1 MIPKLI
7 KEKIFLKD
15 GKYINIET
23 GQLAKQADGSVI
35 IRMGNTILLATV
47 VISKEEKEG
56 GNFLPLTID
65 YREKYSAIGKI
76 PGGYLKREGRPTEEE
91 IMTMRLI
98 DRVLRPI
105 FPKNFYKDIQ
115 IMISLLSYEKN
126 ILPDVLAGLAASSA
140 LYISEIPFKEPVSI
154 VRIIRVNNSFVL
166 NPGIEQLKN
175 SRFELIIG
183 GSNSSILMIEGEM
196 KEISELELLK
206 AIKYAHKHIKY
217 QISAQ
222 KRLRK
227 KIKLKKKT
235 ISNKKEYNNFFNDKI
250 IKLIKYNI
258 TKIYNKFYNKKK
270 RNDKL
275 ETLFKKVKQKMHKDS
290 ENEIKYYFNE
300 LKKKIIL
307 DLMFKTKQRLDGR
320 NFNKIRD
327 IWCKV
332 DLLPG
337 VHGSA
342 LFTRGETQALSTIT
356 LGSSSDVKKI
366 DSVIEQSVIEQ
377 SVIEQSVIEQ
387 SVIEQAQQ
395 KFYLHYNF
403 PPFSTGEIRIIRGIS
418 RREIGHGNL
427 AQRALKN
434 ILPSNNPYTIRI
446 VADVLESNGSSSMAT
461 VCASTL
467 ALMDAGI
474 PIIRPVAGIAMGLI
488 INQSTGEKIV
498 LSDILGEEDSWGDMD
513 FKIAGT
519 KLGITACQMD
529 VKVECLNNEIL
540 AKILL
545 KAKIGRLFILSQ
557 MLKTIPKPRIFLKP
571 HAPKIYAFTIPKSF
585 IGAVIG
591 HGGKKITDIQHETNT
606 SIFIEEKNNL
616 GRIEII
622 GKTNEEIK
630 KAVRVIKS
638 LIFIPKL
645 GNIYK
650 ARVKSIKEFG
660 VFIEISK
667 GVESL
672 LHISEIH
679 FNKFDRLEDFLKI
692 GDIILVKYLGV
703 DNKNGK
709 MRFSNKYL
717 NNT

>member
-7 KEKIFLKD
+7 KEKILLKD

-23 GQLAKQADGSVI
+23 GQLAKQANGSVI

-115 IMISLLSYEKN
+115 IMISLLSYDKN

-140 LYISEIPFKEPVSI
+140 LYISEIPFTEPVSI

-166 NPGIEQLKN
+166 NPGIEQLKK
-175 SRFELIIG
+175 SSFELIIG
-183 GSNSSILMIEGEM
+183 GSNSSIIMIEGEM
-196 KEISELELLK
+196 KEISEFELLK

-227 KIKLKKKT
+227 KMKLKKKT
-235 ISNKKEYNNFFNDKI
+235 LINKKEDKNFFNDQI

-258 TKIYNKFYNKKK
+258 TKIYNKFYNKQK

-275 ETLFKKVKQKMHKDS
+275 ETLLKKVKQKMHKS

-307 DLMFKTKQRLDGR
+307 DLMFKKKQRLDGR

-327 IWCKV
+327 IWCQV
-332 DLLPG
+332 DFLPG

-366 DSVIEQSVIEQ
+366 DSVIEQDVIEQ
-377 SVIEQSVIEQ
+377 D
-387 SVIEQAQQ
+387 QQ

-418 RREIGHGNL
+418 RREIGHGHL

-488 INQSTGEKIV
+488 INKSTGEKIV
-498 LSDILGEEDSWGDMD
+498 LSDILGEEDLWGDMD

-529 VKVECLNNEIL
+529 VKVECLNPEIL

-545 KAKIGRLFILSQ
+545 KAKIGRLFILSK
-557 MLKTIPKPRIFLKP
+557 MLKTLPKPRIFLKP
-571 HAPKIYAFTIPKSF
+571 QAPKIYAFTIPKSF

-591 HGGKKITDIQHETNT
+591 HGGKKINDIQHETNT
-606 SIFIEEKNNL
+606 IIFIEAKNNL
-616 GRIEII
+616 GHIEIM

-638 LIFIPKL
+638 LIPKI

-660 VFIEISK
+660 VFIEIYK
-667 GVESL
+667 GIESL
-672 LHISEIH
+672 LHISEINFH
-679 FNKFDRLEDFLKI
+679 KFDRLEDFLKI

-709 MRFSNKYL
+709 MIFSNKYL
-717 NNT
+717 NNP

>member
-1 MIPKLI
+1 MTTKLKLI
-7 KEKIFLKD
+7 KETIFLKD
-15 GKYINIET
+15 GKYIKIET
-23 GQLAKQADGSVI
+23 GQLAKQADSSVI

-47 VISKEEKEG
+47 VISKEEKEEKKKKKEV

-105 FPKNFYKDIQ
+105 FPKNFSKDIQ
-115 IMISLLSYEKN
+115 IMISLLSYDKK

-166 NPGIEQLKN
+166 NPGIEQLQN

-183 GSNSSILMIEGEM
+183 GSNSSIIMIEGEM

-222 KRLRK
+222 KRLRQ
-227 KIKLKKKT
+227 KITMNTNNTRRNKT
-235 ISNKKEYNNFFNDKI
+235 EDPNFGKYKI
-250 IKLIKYNI
+250 RKLIKYNL
-258 TKIYNKFYNKKK
+258 TKIYTKFYNKTK
-270 RNDKL
+270 RKDKL
-275 ETLFKKVKQKMHKDS
+275 ENLFQKVKTKLPKAS
-290 ENEIKYYFNE
+290 ENEIKYYLNE
-300 LKKKIIL
+300 LKHQIIL
-307 DLMFKTKQRLDGR
+307 DLIFKTKKRLDGR

-327 IWCKV
+327 IWCQV
-332 DLLPG
+332 DFLPG

-366 DSVIEQSVIEQ
+366 DSVMEQD
-377 SVIEQSVIEQ
+377 
-387 SVIEQAQQ
+387 QQ

-403 PPFSTGEIRIIRGIS
+403 PPFSTGEIRIVRGIS

-488 INQSTGEKIV
+488 INKSTGEKIV

-529 VKVECLNNEIL
+529 VKVEGLNQEIL

-545 KAKIGRLFILSQ
+545 KAKIGRLFILSK
-557 MLKTIPKPRIFLKP
+557 MLKTIPKPRRFLKP
-571 HAPKIYAFTIPKSF
+571 HAPKIYAFTIPKFF

-591 HGGKKITDIQHETNT
+591 HGGKKINDIQNETNT
-606 SIFIEEKNNL
+606 SILIEEKKNL

-622 GKTNEEIK
+622 GKKKEEIK

-638 LIFIPKL
+638 MIFLPKI

-660 VFIEISK
+660 VFLEISK

-672 LHISEIH
+672 LHISEINCH
-679 FNKFDRLEDFLKI
+679 QFDRLEDCFKI

-717 NNT
+717 NY

>member
-1 MIPKLI
+1 MTPKLI

-15 GKYINIET
+15 GKYIKIET

-56 GNFLPLTID
+56 VNFLPLTID

-105 FPKNFYKDIQ
+105 FTKNFYKDIQ
-115 IMISLLSYEKN
+115 IMISLLSYDKK

-166 NPGIEQLKN
+166 NPEIEQLKK
-175 SRFELIIG
+175 SSFELIIG
-183 GSNSSILMIEGEM
+183 GSNRSIIMIEGEM

-227 KIKLKKKT
+227 KIKLKNKT
-235 ISNKKEYNNFFNDKI
+235 RRNKKDSTNFFNDQI

-258 TKIYNKFYNKKK
+258 TKIYNNYYNKNKI
-270 RNDKL
+270 NDKL
-275 ETLFKKVKQKMHKDS
+275 EVLFKQVKEQMPKDS
-290 ENEIKYYFNE
+290 ENEIKYYFSE

-307 DLMFKTKQRLDGR
+307 DLIFKTKKRLDGR

-332 DLLPG
+332 DFLPG
-337 VHGSA
+337 GHGSA

-366 DSVIEQSVIEQ
+366 DSVIEQDQ
-377 SVIEQSVIEQ
+377 D
-387 SVIEQAQQ
+387 QQ

-403 PPFSTGEIRIIRGIS
+403 PPFSTGEIRMVRGIS

-434 ILPSNNPYTIRI
+434 ILPSNNPYTIR
-446 VADVLESNGSSSMAT
+446 VLADVLESNGSSSMAT
-461 VCASTL
+461 VCSSTL

-488 INQSTGEKIV
+488 INKSTGEKIV

-529 VKVECLNNEIL
+529 VKVECLNPEIL

-545 KAKIGRLFILSQ
+545 KAKIGRLFILSK

-585 IGAVIG
+585 IGVVIG
-591 HGGKKITDIQHETNT
+591 HGGKKINDIQNETNT
-606 SIFIEEKNNL
+606 RIFIDEKNNL

-622 GKTNEEIK
+622 GKKKEEIK

-638 LIFIPKL
+638 MIFIPKI

-660 VFIEISK
+660 VFLEIYK

-672 LHISEIH
+672 LHISEINFH
-679 FNKFDRLEDFLKI
+679 KFDRLEDLLKI

-709 MRFSNKYL
+709 MRFSNKDL
-717 NNT
+717 K

>member
-1 MIPKLI
+1 MLPKLI

-15 GKYINIET
+15 GKYLNLET
-23 GQLAKQADGSVI
+23 GQLAKQADGSVL

-115 IMISLLSYEKN
+115 IMISLLSYDKN
-126 ILPDVLAGLAASSA
+126 ILPDVLAGLAASAA
-140 LYISEIPFKEPVSI
+140 LYISEIPFKEPVSM

-175 SRFELIIG
+175 SSFELIIG

-206 AIKYAHKHIKY
+206 AIKYAHKHIKS

-227 KIKLKKKT
+227 KIQLKPLINKT
-235 ISNKKEYNNFFNDKI
+235 AANFFFNDKI

-258 TKIYNKFYNKKK
+258 TKIYNKFYNKQK

-275 ETLFKKVKQKMHKDS
+275 ETLLKKVKQKMQPS
-290 ENEIKYYFNE
+290 ETEIKYYFNE
-300 LKKKIIL
+300 LKQKIIL
-307 DLMFKTKQRLDGR
+307 DLMFKTKQRIDGR

-327 IWCKV
+327 IWCQV
-332 DLLPG
+332 DFLPG

-356 LGSSSDVKKI
+356 LGSSSDVKKVEA
-366 DSVIEQSVIEQ
+366 VIEPTEP
-377 SVIEQSVIEQ
+377 
-387 SVIEQAQQ
+387 AQQ

-434 ILPSNNPYTIRI
+434 ILPSNNPYTVRI

-545 KAKIGRLFILSQ
+545 KAKIGRLFILSK

-571 HAPKIYAFTIPKSF
+571 QAPKIYAFTIPKAF

-591 HGGKKITDIQHETNT
+591 YGGKKINDIQHETNT
-606 SIFIEEKNNL
+606 SILIEEKNNL
-616 GRIEII
+616 GRIEVI
-622 GKTNEEIK
+622 GKKNEEIK

-638 LIFIPKL
+638 LIPKI

-650 ARVKSIKEFG
+650 ARVKSITEFG

-672 LHISEIH
+672 LQLSEIN
-679 FNKFDRLEDFLKI
+679 FKQFDRLEYFLKI

-709 MRFSNKYL
+709 MIFSNKAL
-717 NNT
+717 K

>member
-1 MIPKLI
+1 MITKLI
-7 KEKIFLKD
+7 KEKIFLND

-23 GQLAKQADGSVI
+23 GQLAKQANGSVI

-56 GNFLPLTID
+56 VNFLPLTID

-76 PGGYLKREGRPTEEE
+76 PGRYLKREGRCTEEE

-115 IMISLLSYEKN
+115 IMISLLSYDKK
-126 ILPDVLAGLAASSA
+126 ILPDVLACLAASSA
-140 LYISEIPFKEPVSI
+140 LYISKIPFTEPVSI

-175 SRFELIIG
+175 SSFELIIG
-183 GSNSSILMIEGEM
+183 GSNRSIIMIEGEM
-196 KEISELELLK
+196 KEISEFELLK

-227 KIKLKKKT
+227 KIKLKKTT
-235 ISNKKEYNNFFNDKI
+235 IIKKKEGQNFFNDKI

-258 TKIYNKFYNKKK
+258 TKLYNKFYNKQK

-275 ETLFKKVKQKMHKDS
+275 ETLLKKVKQKMPKDS

-307 DLMFKTKQRLDGR
+307 DLMFKKKQRLDGR

-332 DLLPG
+332 DFLPE

-366 DSVIEQSVIEQ
+366 DSVIEQDVIEQ
-377 SVIEQSVIEQ
+377 D
-387 SVIEQAQQ
+387 QQ

-488 INQSTGEKIV
+488 INKATGEKIV
-498 LSDILGEEDSWGDMD
+498 LSDILGEEDFWGDMD

-529 VKVECLNNEIL
+529 VKVEGLNHEIL

-545 KAKIGRLFILSQ
+545 KAKIGRLFILGK
-557 MLKTIPKPRIFLKP
+557 MLKTIPKPRLFLKP
-571 HAPKIYAFTIPKSF
+571 QAPKIYAFTIPKSF
-585 IGAVIG
+585 IGTVIG

-622 GKTNEEIK
+622 GKKNEEIK

-638 LIFIPKL
+638 LIFIPKI

-650 ARVKSIKEFG
+650 ARVRSIKEFG
-660 VFIEISK
+660 VFIEIYK

-672 LHISEIH
+672 LHISEIN
-679 FNKFDRLEDFLKI
+679 FQKYDRLEDLLKI

-717 NNT
+717 NNTNT

>member
-1 MIPKLI
+1 MTPKLI

-15 GKYINIET
+15 GKYIKIET
-23 GQLAKQADGSVI
+23 GQLAKQANSSVI

-56 GNFLPLTID
+56 VNFIPLTID

-76 PGGYLKREGRPTEEE
+76 PGGYLKREGRATEEE

-115 IMISLLSYEKN
+115 IMISLLSYDKK

-140 LYISEIPFKEPVSI
+140 LYISEIPLTEPVSI

-166 NPGIEQLKN
+166 NPGIEQLKK
-175 SRFELIIG
+175 SSFELIIG
-183 GSNSSILMIEGEM
+183 GSNRSIIMIEGEM

-227 KIKLKKKT
+227 KIKKNTL
-235 ISNKKEYNNFFNDKI
+235 INLNKKEDKNFFHSKI

-258 TKIYNKFYNKKK
+258 KKLYTKCYNKKK

-275 ETLFKKVKQKMHKDS
+275 ENLLKKVKQKMPKDS

-307 DLMFKTKQRLDGR
+307 DLIFKTKKRLDGR

-327 IWCKV
+327 IWCQV
-332 DLLPG
+332 DFLSG
-337 VHGSA
+337 IHGSA

-366 DSVIEQSVIEQ
+366 DSVIEQD
-377 SVIEQSVIEQ
+377 
-387 SVIEQAQQ
+387 QQ

-403 PPFSTGEIRIIRGIS
+403 PPFSTGEIRIVRGIS

-461 VCASTL
+461 ICASTL

-488 INQSTGEKIV
+488 INKSTGEKIV

-529 VKVECLNNEIL
+529 VKVECLNHEIL

-545 KAKIGRLFILSQ
+545 KAKIGRLFLLSK

-591 HGGKKITDIQHETNT
+591 HGGKKINDIQNETNT
-606 SIFIEEKNNL
+606 SILIEEKNNL

-622 GKTNEEIK
+622 GKKKEEIK

-638 LIFIPKL
+638 MIFIPKI

-667 GVESL
+667 GLESL
-672 LHISEIH
+672 LHISEINFH
-679 FNKFDRLEDFLKI
+679 PFDRLEDFLKI

-703 DNKNGK
+703 DNGK

-717 NNT
+717 KYETKT

>member
-1 MIPKLI
+1 MLPKLI

-15 GKYINIET
+15 GKYLKIET
-23 GQLAKQADGSVI
+23 GQLAKQADGSVL

-115 IMISLLSYEKN
+115 IMISLLSYDKN
-126 ILPDVLAGLAASSA
+126 ILPDVLACLAASSA
-140 LYISEIPFKEPVSI
+140 LYISEIPFKEPVSM

-175 SRFELIIG
+175 SSFELIIG
-183 GSNSSILMIEGEM
+183 GSNRSIIMIEGEM

-206 AIKYAHKHIKY
+206 AIKYAHKHIKS

-227 KIKLKKKT
+227 KIQLKPLINKT
-235 ISNKKEYNNFFNDKI
+235 ESNFFFNDKI

-258 TKIYNKFYNKKK
+258 TKIYNKFYNKQK

-275 ETLFKKVKQKMHKDS
+275 ETLLKKVKPKIQPS
-290 ENEIKYYFNE
+290 ETEIKYYFNE
-300 LKKKIIL
+300 LKQKIIL
-307 DLMFKTKQRLDGR
+307 DLMFKTKQRIDGR
-320 NFNKIRD
+320 NFKKIRD
-327 IWCKV
+327 IWCQV
-332 DLLPG
+332 DFLPG

-356 LGSSSDVKKI
+356 LGSSSDVKKVEA
-366 DSVIEQSVIEQ
+366 VIEPT
-377 SVIEQSVIEQ
+377 
-387 SVIEQAQQ
+387 EQAQQ

-434 ILPSNNPYTIRI
+434 ILPSNNPYTVRI

-545 KAKIGRLFILSQ
+545 KAKIGRLFILSK

-571 HAPKIYAFTIPKSF
+571 HAPKIYAFTIPKAF

-591 HGGKKITDIQHETNT
+591 HGGKKINDIQHETNT
-606 SIFIEEKNNL
+606 SILIEEKNNL
-616 GRIEII
+616 GRIEVI
-622 GKTNEEIK
+622 GKKNEEIK

-638 LIFIPKL
+638 LIPKI

-650 ARVKSIKEFG
+650 ARVKSITEFG
-660 VFIEISK
+660 VFIEIYK

-672 LHISEIH
+672 LQISEIN
-679 FNKFDRLEDFLKI
+679 FKQFDRLEYFLKI

-709 MRFSNKYL
+709 MIFSNKAL
-717 NNT
+717 K

>member
-1 MIPKLI
+1 MSTKLI

-15 GKYINIET
+15 GKYLNIET
-23 GQLAKQADGSVI
+23 GQLAKQANGSVI

-98 DRVLRPI
+98 DRVLRPL
-105 FPKNFYKDIQ
+105 FPKNLYKDIQ
-115 IMISLLSYEKN
+115 IIISLLSYDKN

-166 NPGIEQLKN
+166 NPGIEQLQN
-175 SRFELIIG
+175 SSFELIIG
-183 GSNSSILMIEGEM
+183 GSNSSIIMIEGEM
-196 KEISELELLK
+196 KEISELEFLK

-227 KIKLKKKT
+227 KMKLKNKT
-235 ISNKKEYNNFFNDKI
+235 IINKKEYKNFFNDKI

-258 TKIYNKFYNKKK
+258 TKIYNKFYNKQK

-275 ETLFKKVKQKMHKDS
+275 ETLLKKVKQKMQKS

-320 NFNKIRD
+320 HFNKIRD

-332 DLLPG
+332 DFLPE

-366 DSVIEQSVIEQ
+366 DSVIEP
-377 SVIEQSVIEQ
+377 
-387 SVIEQAQQ
+387 AKQ

-434 ILPSNNPYTIRI
+434 LLPSNNPYTIRI

-488 INQSTGEKIV
+488 INQSTGEKII
-498 LSDILGEEDSWGDMD
+498 LSDILGEEDSWGDLD

-545 KAKIGRLFILSQ
+545 KAKIGRLFILSK

-571 HAPKIYAFTIPKSF
+571 HAPKISALTIPKSF

-591 HGGKKITDIQHETNT
+591 HGGKKINDIQHETNT

-622 GKTNEEIK
+622 GKKNEEIK

-638 LIFIPKL
+638 LLPKI

-650 ARVKSIKEFG
+650 ARVKSI
-660 VFIEISK
+660 
-667 GVESL
+667 
-672 LHISEIH
+672 
-679 FNKFDRLEDFLKI
+679 
-692 GDIILVKYLGV
+692 
-703 DNKNGK
+703 
-709 MRFSNKYL
+709 
-717 NNT
+717 T

>member
-1 MIPKLI
+1 MLPKLI

-15 GKYINIET
+15 GKYLNIET
-23 GQLAKQADGSVI
+23 GQLAKQADGSVL

-115 IMISLLSYEKN
+115 IMISLLSYDKN
-126 ILPDVLAGLAASSA
+126 ILPDVLACLAASAA
-140 LYISEIPFKEPVSI
+140 LYISEIPFKEPVSM

-175 SRFELIIG
+175 SSFELIIG

-206 AIKYAHKHIKY
+206 AIKYAHKHIKS

-227 KIKLKKKT
+227 KIQLKPLINKT
-235 ISNKKEYNNFFNDKI
+235 AANFFFNDKI

-258 TKIYNKFYNKKK
+258 TKIYNKFYNKQK

-275 ETLFKKVKQKMHKDS
+275 ETLLKKVKQKMQPS
-290 ENEIKYYFNE
+290 ETEIKYYFNE
-300 LKKKIIL
+300 LKQKIIL
-307 DLMFKTKQRLDGR
+307 DLMFKTKQRIDGR

-327 IWCKV
+327 IWCQV
-332 DLLPG
+332 DFLPG

-342 LFTRGETQALSTIT
+342 LFTRGETQALATIT
-356 LGSSSDVKKI
+356 LGSSSDVKKVEA
-366 DSVIEQSVIEQ
+366 VIEPTEP
-377 SVIEQSVIEQ
+377 
-387 SVIEQAQQ
+387 AQQ

-434 ILPSNNPYTIRI
+434 ILPSNNPYTVRI

-545 KAKIGRLFILSQ
+545 KAKIGRLFILSK

-591 HGGKKITDIQHETNT
+591 YGGKKINDIQHETNT
-606 SIFIEEKNNL
+606 SILIEEKNNL
-616 GRIEII
+616 GRIEVI
-622 GKTNEEIK
+622 GKKNEEIK

-638 LIFIPKL
+638 LIPKI

-650 ARVKSIKEFG
+650 ARVKSITEFG
-660 VFIEISK
+660 VFIEIYK

-672 LHISEIH
+672 LQISEIN
-679 FNKFDRLEDFLKI
+679 FKQFDRLEYFLKI

-709 MRFSNKYL
+709 MIFSNKAL
-717 NNT
+717 K

>member
-15 GKYINIET
+15 GKYIKIET

-56 GNFLPLTID
+56 VNFLPLTID

-105 FPKNFYKDIQ
+105 FPKKFYKDIQ

-227 KIKLKKKT
+227 KMKLKNKT
-235 ISNKKEYNNFFNDKI
+235 ISKKKEYNNFFPEKI
-250 IKLIKYNI
+250 IQVIKYNL

-270 RNDKL
+270 RNYKL
-275 ETLFKKVKQKMHKDS
+275 ETLLKKLKNKMHKYSD
-290 ENEIKYYFNE
+290 NEITYYFNE

-307 DLMFKTKQRLDGR
+307 DLMFKTKKRLDGR
-320 NFNKIRD
+320 NWNKIRD

-366 DSVIEQSVIEQ
+366 DSVMEQSVMEQ
-377 SVIEQSVIEQ
+377 SVM
-387 SVIEQAQQ
+387 EQAQQ

-529 VKVECLNNEIL
+529 VKVEGLNNEIL

-545 KAKIGRLFILSQ
+545 KAKIGRLFILSK

-622 GKTNEEIK
+622 GKKNEEIK

-638 LIFIPKL
+638 LIFIPKI

-672 LHISEIH
+672 LHISEIN
-679 FNKFDRLEDFLKI
+679 FQKLDRLEDFLKI

>member
-1 MIPKLI
+1 MTTKFKLI

-15 GKYINIET
+15 GKYIKIET
-23 GQLAKQADGSVI
+23 GQLAKQADSSVL
-35 IRMGNTILLATV
+35 IRMGNTMLLATV
-47 VISKEEKEG
+47 VISKEEEEKEVV
-56 GNFLPLTID
+56 NFLPLTID

-115 IMISLLSYEKN
+115 IMISLLSYDKK

-140 LYISEIPFKEPVSI
+140 LYISEIPLKEPVSV

-166 NPGIEQLKN
+166 NPGIEQLQK

-183 GSNSSILMIEGEM
+183 GSNRSIIMIEGEM

-222 KRLRK
+222 KRLRQ
-227 KIKLKKKT
+227 KLTMKT
-235 ISNKKEYNNFFNDKI
+235 NTNTNTRRNKTEETNFGKYKI
-250 IKLIKYNI
+250 IKLIKYNL
-258 TKIYNKFYNKKK
+258 TKIYTKFYNKTK

-275 ETLFKKVKQKMHKDS
+275 ENLLKTVKTKLPKAS

-300 LKKKIIL
+300 LKKKIML
-307 DLMFKTKQRLDGR
+307 DLIFKTKKRLDGR
-320 NFNKIRD
+320 NCNKIRD
-327 IWCKV
+327 IWCQV
-332 DLLPG
+332 DFLPG
-337 VHGSA
+337 GHGSA

-366 DSVIEQSVIEQ
+366 DSVIEQD
-377 SVIEQSVIEQ
+377 
-387 SVIEQAQQ
+387 QQ

-403 PPFSTGEIRIIRGIS
+403 PPFSTGEIRIVRGIS

-488 INQSTGEKIV
+488 IKKSTGEKIV

-529 VKVECLNNEIL
+529 VKVEGLNTEIL

-557 MLKTIPKPRIFLKP
+557 MLKTIPKPRRFLKP
-571 HAPKIYAFTIPKSF
+571 QAPKIYAFTIPKFF

-591 HGGKKITDIQHETNT
+591 HGGKTINDIQNETNT
-606 SIFIEEKNNL
+606 SILIEEKKNL

-622 GKTNEEIK
+622 GKKKEEIK
-630 KAVRVIKS
+630 QAVRVIKS
-638 LIFIPKL
+638 MIFIPKI

-672 LHISEIH
+672 LHISEINCH
-679 FNKFDRLEDFLKI
+679 QFDRLEDFLTL

-709 MRFSNKYL
+709 MRFSNKSL
-717 NNT
+717 NY

>member
-1 MIPKLI
+1 MLPKLI

-15 GKYINIET
+15 GKYLNIET
-23 GQLAKQADGSVI
+23 GQLAKQADGSVL

-126 ILPDVLAGLAASSA
+126 ILPDVLACLAASAA
-140 LYISEIPFKEPVSI
+140 LYISEIPFKEPVSM

-175 SRFELIIG
+175 SSFELIIG

-206 AIKYAHKHIKY
+206 AIKYAHKHIKS

-227 KIKLKKKT
+227 KIQLKPLINKT
-235 ISNKKEYNNFFNDKI
+235 AANFFFNDKI

-258 TKIYNKFYNKKK
+258 TKIYNKFYNKQK

-275 ETLFKKVKQKMHKDS
+275 ETLLKKVKQKMQPS
-290 ENEIKYYFNE
+290 ETEIKYYFNE
-300 LKKKIIL
+300 LKQKIIL
-307 DLMFKTKQRLDGR
+307 DLMFKTKQRIDGR

-327 IWCKV
+327 IWCQV
-332 DLLPG
+332 DFLPG

-356 LGSSSDVKKI
+356 LGSSSDVKKVEA
-366 DSVIEQSVIEQ
+366 VIEPTEP
-377 SVIEQSVIEQ
+377 
-387 SVIEQAQQ
+387 AQQ

-434 ILPSNNPYTIRI
+434 ILPSNNPYTVRI

-545 KAKIGRLFILSQ
+545 KAKIGRLFILSK

-571 HAPKIYAFTIPKSF
+571 HAPKIYAFTIPKAL

-591 HGGKKITDIQHETNT
+591 YGGKKINDIQHETNT
-606 SIFIEEKNNL
+606 SILIEEKNNL
-616 GRIEII
+616 GRIEVI
-622 GKTNEEIK
+622 GKKNEEIK

-638 LIFIPKL
+638 LIPKI

-650 ARVKSIKEFG
+650 ARVKSITEFG

-672 LHISEIH
+672 LQISEIN
-679 FNKFDRLEDFLKI
+679 FKQFDRLEYFLKI

-709 MRFSNKYL
+709 MIFSNKAL
-717 NNT
+717 K

>member
-1 MIPKLI
+1 MTPKLI

-56 GNFLPLTID
+56 VNFLPLTID

-115 IMISLLSYEKN
+115 IMISLLSYDKK

-140 LYISEIPFKEPVSI
+140 LYISEIPFVPVSI
-154 VRIIRVNNSFVL
+154 VRIIRLNNSFVL

-175 SRFELIIG
+175 SSFELIIG
-183 GSNSSILMIEGEM
+183 GSNSSIIMIEGEM
-196 KEISELELLK
+196 KEISEFELLK

-227 KIKLKKKT
+227 KMKLKKKT
-235 ISNKKEYNNFFNDKI
+235 IINKKDYKNFFNDKI
-250 IKLIKYNI
+250 RKLIKYNL

-270 RNDKL
+270 KINYKL
-275 ETLFKKVKQKMHKDS
+275 ELLLKQVKEQMPKDSDS

-300 LKKKIIL
+300 LKQKIIL
-307 DLMFKTKQRLDGR
+307 DLIFKTKKRLDGR

-332 DLLPG
+332 DFLPG

-356 LGSSSDVKKI
+356 LGSTSDVKKI
-366 DSVIEQSVIEQ
+366 DSVIEQAQ
-377 SVIEQSVIEQ
+377 DQD
-387 SVIEQAQQ
+387 QQ

-403 PPFSTGEIRIIRGIS
+403 PPFSTGEIRMVRGIS

-474 PIIRPVAGIAMGLI
+474 PIMRPVAGIAMGLI
-488 INQSTGEKIV
+488 INKSTGEKIV

-529 VKVECLNNEIL
+529 VKVECLNHEIL

-545 KAKIGRLFILSQ
+545 KAKIGRLFILSK

-591 HGGKKITDIQHETNT
+591 HGGKKINDIQNETNT
-606 SIFIEEKNNL
+606 RIFIDEKNNL

-622 GKTNEEIK
+622 GKKKEEIK

-638 LIFIPKL
+638 MIFIPKI

-660 VFIEISK
+660 VFLEISK
-667 GVESL
+667 GIESL
-672 LHISEIH
+672 LHISEIEINFH
-679 FNKFDRLEDFLKI
+679 KFDRLEDFLKI

-709 MRFSNKYL
+709 MRFSNKDL
-717 NNT
+717 K

>member
-1 MIPKLI
+1 MLTKLI
-7 KEKIFLKD
+7 KEKIFFKD
-15 GKYINIET
+15 GKYLNLET
-23 GQLAKQADGSVI
+23 GQLAKQADGSVL

-56 GNFLPLTID
+56 VNFLPLTID

-115 IMISLLSYEKN
+115 IMISLLSYDKN
-126 ILPDVLAGLAASSA
+126 ILPDVLACLAASSA
-140 LYISEIPFKEPVSI
+140 LYISEIPFKEPVSM

-183 GSNSSILMIEGEM
+183 GSNRSILMIEGEM

-206 AIKYAHKHIKY
+206 AIKYAHKHIKS

-227 KIKLKKKT
+227 KMKLKTLINQTQSKCCF
-235 ISNKKEYNNFFNDKI
+235 NYNI

-258 TKIYNKFYNKKK
+258 KNIYNKFYNKQK
-270 RNDKL
+270 RNYKL
-275 ETLFKKVKQKMHKDS
+275 ETLLKKLKENLKTS
-290 ENEIKYYFNE
+290 ETEIKYYFNE
-300 LKKKIIL
+300 LKQKIIL

-327 IWCKV
+327 IWCQV
-332 DLLPG
+332 DFLPG

-366 DSVIEQSVIEQ
+366 EAVIEPTEP
-377 SVIEQSVIEQ
+377 
-387 SVIEQAQQ
+387 AQQ

-434 ILPSNNPYTIRI
+434 ILPSNNPYTVRI

-488 INQSTGEKIV
+488 INQSTGEKII

-529 VKVECLNNEIL
+529 VKVEGLNNEIL

-545 KAKIGRLFILSQ
+545 KAKIGRLFILSK

-571 HAPKIYAFTIPKSF
+571 QAPKIYAFTIPKSF

-591 HGGKKITDIQHETNT
+591 HGGKKINDIQHETNT
-606 SIFIEEKNNL
+606 SILIEEKNNL
-616 GRIEII
+616 GRIEVI

-638 LIFIPKL
+638 LIPKI

-650 ARVKSIKEFG
+650 ARVKSITEFG

-672 LHISEIH
+672 LQLSEIN
-679 FNKFDRLEDFLKI
+679 FKQFDSLEYFLKI

-709 MRFSNKYL
+709 MIFSNKAL
-717 NNT
+717 K

>member
-1 MIPKLI
+1 MLKKLI

-15 GKYINIET
+15 GKYLNLET
-23 GQLAKQADGSVI
+23 GQLAKQADGSVL

-56 GNFLPLTID
+56 VNFLPLTID

-126 ILPDVLAGLAASSA
+126 ILPDVLACLAASSA
-140 LYISEIPFKEPVSI
+140 LYISEIPFKEPVSM

-175 SRFELIIG
+175 SSFELIIG

-206 AIKYAHKHIKY
+206 AIKYAHKHIKS

-227 KIKLKKKT
+227 KIQLKPLINKT
-235 ISNKKEYNNFFNDKI
+235 ESNFFFNDKI
-250 IKLIKYNI
+250 IKLIKYNL
-258 TKIYNKFYNKKK
+258 TKIYNKFYNKQK

-275 ETLFKKVKQKMHKDS
+275 ETLLKKVKQKMQQS
-290 ENEIKYYFNE
+290 ETEIKYYFNE
-300 LKKKIIL
+300 LKQKIML
-307 DLMFKTKQRLDGR
+307 DLMFKTKQRIDGR

-327 IWCKV
+327 IWCQV
-332 DLLPG
+332 DFLPG

-356 LGSSSDVKKI
+356 LGSSSDVKKVEA
-366 DSVIEQSVIEQ
+366 VIEPTEP
-377 SVIEQSVIEQ
+377 
-387 SVIEQAQQ
+387 AQQ

-434 ILPSNNPYTIRI
+434 ILPSNNPYTVRI

-529 VKVECLNNEIL
+529 VKVEGLNNEIL

-545 KAKIGRLFILSQ
+545 KAKIGRLFILSK

-571 HAPKIYAFTIPKSF
+571 HAPKIYAFTIPKAF

-591 HGGKKITDIQHETNT
+591 HGGKKINDIQHETNT
-606 SIFIEEKNNL
+606 SILIEEKNNL
-616 GRIEII
+616 GRIEVI
-622 GKTNEEIK
+622 GKNNEEIK

-638 LIFIPKL
+638 LIPKI

-650 ARVKSIKEFG
+650 ARVKSITELG
-660 VFIEISK
+660 VFIEIYK

-672 LHISEIH
+672 LQLSEIN
-679 FNKFDRLEDFLKI
+679 FKQFDSLEYFLKI

-709 MRFSNKYL
+709 MIFSNKAL
-717 NNT
+717 K

>member
-1 MIPKLI
+1 MRNKLI
-7 KEKIFLKD
+7 KEKIFLND
-15 GKYINIET
+15 GKYITLET
-23 GQLAKQADGSVI
+23 GQLAKQADGSVL

-56 GNFLPLTID
+56 VNFLPLTID

-76 PGGYLKREGRPTEEE
+76 PGVYLKREGRPTEEE

-105 FPKNFYKDIQ
+105 FPKNLYKDIQ
-115 IMISLLSYEKN
+115 ILIYLLSSDKK
-126 ILPDVLAGLAASSA
+126 ILPDVLAGIAASSA

-154 VRIIRVNNSFVL
+154 VRIIRINNSFIL
-166 NPGIEQLKN
+166 NPGIEKLKKSN
-175 SRFELIIG
+175 FELIIG
-183 GSNSSILMIEGEM
+183 GSNRSILMIEGEM
-196 KEISELELLK
+196 KEISEFELIK

-227 KIKLKKKT
+227 KIKIKT
-235 ISNKKEYNNFFNDKI
+235 KQRIQI
-250 IKLIKYNI
+250 Q
-258 TKIYNKFYNKKK
+258 NKKK
-270 RNDKL
+270 FNNKIRKFIKKRINKIFINYYSKSKRIEKL
-275 ETLFKKVKQKMHKDS
+275 EKLLKKVKRKMHKGS
-290 ENEIKYYFNE
+290 EKIILENENEIEIKNYYNE
-300 LKKKIIL
+300 LKNKIIIDIML
-307 DLMFKTKQRLDGR
+307 KTNKRLDGR

-332 DLLPG
+332 DLLPV

-366 DSVIEQSVIEQ
+366 DAVIEQDK
-377 SVIEQSVIEQ
+377 
-387 SVIEQAQQ
+387 Q

-403 PPFSTGEIRIIRGIS
+403 PPFSTGEIRIVRGIS

-434 ILPSNNPYTIRI
+434 IIPSNNPYTIRI

-474 PIIRPVAGIAMGLI
+474 PIIRPVAGISIGLI
-488 INQSTGEKIV
+488 INKSTGEKIV
-498 LSDILGEEDSWGDMD
+498 LSDILGEEDSLGDMD

-529 VKVECLNNEIL
+529 VKVECLNTEIL

-545 KAKIGRLFILSQ
+545 KAKIGRLFILRK
-557 MLKTIPKPRIFLKP
+557 MLKIIQNPRKFLNP
-571 HAPKIYAFTIPKSF
+571 HAPKIYSFTIPKYF

-591 HGGKKITDIQHETNT
+591 HCGKKITEIQNETNT
-606 SIFIEEKNNL
+606 SIFIEEKKNL

-622 GKTNEEIK
+622 GKKNEEIK
-630 KAVRVIKS
+630 KAGRLIKS
-638 LIFIPKL
+638 MIFSPKI
-645 GNIYK
+645 GYIYK
-650 ARVKSIKEFG
+650 SKIKSIKEFG
-660 VFIEISK
+660 VFIEFYK
-667 GVESL
+667 GLESL
-672 LHISEIH
+672 LQISEIN
-679 FNKFDRLEDFLKI
+679 FKKFDRLESFLKI
-692 GDIILVKYLGV
+692 GDIIYVKYLGV
-703 DNKNGK
+703 DKKNGK
-709 MRFSNKYL
+709 MIFSNKYL
-717 NNT
+717 

>member
-1 MIPKLI
+1 MLPKLI

-15 GKYINIET
+15 GKYLNIET
-23 GQLAKQADGSVI
+23 GQLAKQADGSVL

-115 IMISLLSYEKN
+115 IMISLLSYDKN
-126 ILPDVLAGLAASSA
+126 ILPDVLACLAASAA
-140 LYISEIPFKEPVSI
+140 LYISEIPFKEPVSM

-175 SRFELIIG
+175 SSFELIIG

-206 AIKYAHKHIKY
+206 AIKYAHKHIKS

-227 KIKLKKKT
+227 KIQLKPLINKT
-235 ISNKKEYNNFFNDKI
+235 AANFFFNDKI

-258 TKIYNKFYNKKK
+258 TKIYNKFYNKQK

-275 ETLFKKVKQKMHKDS
+275 ETLLKKVKQKMQPS
-290 ENEIKYYFNE
+290 ETEIKYYFNE
-300 LKKKIIL
+300 LKQKIIL
-307 DLMFKTKQRLDGR
+307 DLMFKTKQRIDGR

-327 IWCKV
+327 IWCQV
-332 DLLPG
+332 DFLPG

-356 LGSSSDVKKI
+356 LGSSSDVKKVEA
-366 DSVIEQSVIEQ
+366 VIEPTEP
-377 SVIEQSVIEQ
+377 
-387 SVIEQAQQ
+387 AQQ

-434 ILPSNNPYTIRI
+434 ILPSNNPYTVRI

-545 KAKIGRLFILSQ
+545 KAKIGRLFILSK

-591 HGGKKITDIQHETNT
+591 YGGKKINDIQHETNT
-606 SIFIEEKNNL
+606 SILIEEKNNL
-616 GRIEII
+616 GRIEVI
-622 GKTNEEIK
+622 GKKNEEIK

-638 LIFIPKL
+638 LIPKI

-650 ARVKSIKEFG
+650 ARVKSITEFG

-672 LHISEIH
+672 LQISEIN
-679 FNKFDRLEDFLKI
+679 FKQFDRLEYFLKI

-709 MRFSNKYL
+709 MIFSNKAL
-717 NNT
+717 K

>member
-1 MIPKLI
+1 MIQELI
-7 KEKIFLKD
+7 KEQIFLND
-15 GKYINIET
+15 GNYINIET

-35 IRMGNTILLATV
+35 IRMGNTMLLATV
-47 VISKEEKEG
+47 VISKEGVKECV
-56 GNFLPLTID
+56 NFIPLTID
-65 YREKYSAIGKI
+65 YRENYSAIGKI

-91 IMTMRLI
+91 IITMRLI

-105 FPKNFYKDIQ
+105 FPQTFYKDIQ
-115 IMISLLSYEKN
+115 IIISLLSYDNN

-140 LYISEIPFKEPVSI
+140 LYISEIPVKEPVSI
-154 VRIIRVNNSFVL
+154 VRIIRVNNSLVL

-175 SRFELIIG
+175 STLELIIG
-183 GSNSSILMIEGEM
+183 GSKSSILMIEGEM

-227 KIKLKKKT
+227 KIKVKKKT
-235 ISNKKEYNNFFNDKI
+235 LINQSNFNYQI
-250 IKLIKYNI
+250 IKLIKYNVKNI
-258 TKIYNKFYNKKK
+258 FTKFYNKQK
-270 RNDKL
+270 RNNKL
-275 ETLFKKVKQKMHKDS
+275 ENLLKKVNKLHKYS
-290 ENEIKYYFNE
+290 EIKSYYNE
-300 LKKKIIL
+300 LKQKIII
-307 DLMFKTKQRLDGR
+307 DLMFKKKHRLDGR
-320 NFNKIRD
+320 KFNKIRD

-332 DLLPG
+332 DCLPE

-342 LFTRGETQALSTIT
+342 LFTRGETQVLSTIT
-356 LGSSSDVKKI
+356 LGSSSEVKKI
-366 DSVIEQSVIEQ
+366 SSVIEQDKK
-377 SVIEQSVIEQ
+377 
-387 SVIEQAQQ
+387 

-403 PPFSTGEIRIIRGIS
+403 PPFSTGEIRLFRGIS
-418 RREIGHGNL
+418 RREIGHGHL

-434 ILPSNNPYTIRI
+434 ILPSNNPYTLRI

-488 INQSTGEKIV
+488 INKSTGEKIV

-519 KLGITACQMD
+519 KLGITACQLD
-529 VKVECLNNEIL
+529 VKVECFNNEIL

-545 KAKIGRLFILSQ
+545 KAKIGRLFILKQ

-571 HAPKIYAFTIPKSF
+571 HSPKISSFTIPKSL

-591 HGGKKITDIQHETNT
+591 HGGKQINEIQNETNT
-606 SIFIEEKNNL
+606 SILIDEKHNL

-622 GKTNEEIK
+622 GKKKEEII

-638 LIFIPKL
+638 IIPKI
-645 GNIYK
+645 GNIYNAK
-650 ARVKSIKEFG
+650 IKSIKDFG
-660 VFIEISK
+660 VFIEIYQ

-672 LHISEIH
+672 LHISEINL
-679 FNKFDRLEDFLKI
+679 NKLDRLEDLFKI
-692 GDIILVKYLGV
+692 GDIILVKYLGL
-703 DNKNGK
+703 DNKHGK
-709 MRFSNKYL
+709 MIFSNKSL
-717 NNT
+717 K